1 MGPNSIYDRIQDR
14 YGGMADRSS
23 TGLQNKFEQNIAQS
37 FGYEAADLCSIPR
50 AANLGVSCGNPL
62 ALANLREGETVIDL
76 GSGGGIDVLLAAKK
90 VGPKGKAI
98 GVDMTK
104 SMLGL
109 ARKNAEKAGASNAS
123 FIEASIISIPLPD
136 ATADCIISNCVV
148 NLVPTVDK
156 HLAFNEMFRLLGPGG
171 RLAISDILTRK
182 ELPQE
187 VVNSL
192 SFYVGCIAGASQV
205 HEYERY
211 LSEAGFKDIV
221 IVDTHSDI
229 NIYKDLVQGQMD
241 LGETGNQLK
250 SAGCCGGAQGKNDTE
265 GDLLEYDF
273 NGWAGSFQIYAV
285 KQ

>member
-1 MGPNSIYDRIQDR
+1 MHSNPIYTHVQDR
-14 YGGMADRSS
+14 YGDLADRSS
-23 TGLQNKFEQNIAQS
+23 TSEQKRTEQNIAQA
-37 FGYEAADLCSIPR
+37 FGYEAAELSSIPQ

-62 ALANLREGETVIDL
+62 TLANLREGETVVDL

-90 VGPKGKAI
+90 VGPRGKAI

-104 SMLGL
+104 SMLQL
-109 ARKNAEKAGASNAS
+109 ARKNAENAGASNAS
-123 FIEASIISIPLPD
+123 FVEASITSIPLPD
-136 ATADCIISNCVV
+136 DAANCIISNCVV

-156 HLAFNEMFRLLGPGG
+156 HLAFKEMFRLLQPGG

-187 VVNSL
+187 VTSSL

-205 HEYERY
+205 HEYEKY
-211 LSEAGFKDIV
+211 LSEAGFKDIA
-221 IVDTHSDI
+221 IVDTRSDL
-229 NIYKDLVQGQMD
+229 NIYKHLVQEQID
-241 LGETGNQLK
+241 LGKTGDK
-250 SAGCCGGAQGKNDTE
+250 SEPAGCCGGAQVKNSAE

-273 NGWAGSFQIYAV
+273 NEWAGSFQIYAV